1 MRLLFD
7 RAELPL
13 ADFVLSLDLE
23 LTEPVTGIFGPSGA
37 GKTSLL
43 ETIAGLRDLAAGR
56 LLLDDQVLT
65 DAAGK
70 RFVPPR
76 RRGIGYV
83 AQEDTLFP
91 HLSVRR
97 NLLYGAG
104 PAKEGAGRLDRV
116 LEVLD
121 LRPILSRQPGRL
133 SGGEKRR
140 VALGRA
146 LLSSPRLLLLDEPL
160 TGLDRD
166 RKQRILAYL
175 RSVRDEFAVPILY
188 VAHDPEEV
196 IALCTEVLVLAR
208 GRLVGRGSPAEVFT
222 IANVP
227 TYRVRGTALAPSG
240 A

>member
-1 MRLLFD
+1 MKLLFD

-23 LTEPVTGIFGPSGA
+23 LTQPVTGVFGPSGA

-56 LLLDDQVLT
+56 LLLDGLILT

-70 RFVPPR
+70 RSMPPR
-76 RRGIGYV
+76 GRIGYV
-83 AQEDTLFP
+83 AQEDALFP

-97 NLLYGAG
+97 NLLYGVG
-104 PAKEGAGRLDRV
+104 PAREEAGRLERV
-116 LEVLD
+116 LDVLD
-121 LRPILSRQPGRL
+121 LRPILSREPGRL

-146 LLSSPRLLLLDEPL
+146 LLSSPTLLLLDEPL

-166 RKQRILAYL
+166 RKERILAYL
-175 RSVRDEFAVPILY
+175 RSVRDEFGVPMLY

-208 GRLVGRGSPAEVFT
+208 GRVVGRGSPADVFT
-222 IANVP
+222 LTAVP
-227 TYRVRGTALAPSG
+227 MYRVRGAALPPGG